1 MPSDTPSPLVCT
13 LPVDPASYGVSAS
26 PQAMNQLLND
36 LYQHISAQVIDDITR
51 QVSAKVAQEVTEKIT
66 RDVTEHVTREVTEKV
81 TLDVTQKV
89 TQEVTEKVTQDVTE
103 KVTAELKKEHAAEML
118 AFFEQLQ
125 NQRRRYFGPSADSA
139 QGRLFDE
146 ADTLA
151 LGTTEA
157 DDLAQLPAADTATP
171 EAATGPKK
179 TTPPKARGK
188 RGPLPLALPRVDVV
202 HDVPESERV
211 CPCGTPMVHIGE
223 EVSEQLDI
231 IPMQVRVLRHIRKR
245 YACSSKDTAPVIAPV
260 PAQVLPRSNASSA
273 LLAMLL
279 VTKYVDGLP
288 LYRFESILARSGV
301 VVPRQTL
308 ARWVIGTAQ
317 ALQPLHNL
325 LRDHALDS
333 PIVHIDETTVQVLKE
348 DGREA
353 TSKSYMWVQVA
364 GPPERPVVLY
374 DYDPSR
380 AQRVP
385 NALLEGWQGY
395 LMTDGYRAYNGLGR
409 KEGITLLACWA
420 HVRRKYIDAHRLKQ
434 GKPGHADVA
443 LDLIRQLYKVEK
455 EQRHASDADRL
466 KARQAISKPL
476 LEQLRQFHDK
486 VAPTVPPSSLLGK
499 ALAYQNALWP
509 RLIRYADRGD
519 LPIDNNSAEGKI
531 RPFVVGRKAW
541 LFSQS
546 PQGAHA
552 SAVIYSLVETAKAN
566 GLEPYTWLCR
576 VLRELPKAT
585 TVDAYEALL
594 PWNQLPIEVL
604 TNELA
609 LLND

>member
-1 MPSDTPSPLVCT
+1 MPSDIPSPLACT
-13 LPVDPASYGVSAS
+13 LPVDPASYGVAAS

-51 QVSAKVAQEVTEKIT
+51 QVSAKVAGEVTERIT
-66 RDVTEHVTREVTEKV
+66 RDLTEHVTR
-81 TLDVTQKV
+81 
-89 TQEVTEKVTQDVTE
+89 EVTEKVTQDVTE

-125 NQRRRYFGPSADSA
+125 NQRRRYFGPSADTA

-151 LGTTEA
+151 LGTTQA

-171 EAATGPKK
+171 EAAPGPKK
-179 TTPPKARGK
+179 ATPLKARGK
-188 RGPLPLALPRVDVV
+188 RGPLPLELPRVDVV

-231 IPMQVRVLRHIRKR
+231 IPMQVRVLRHIRRR
-245 YACSSKDTAPVIAPV
+245 YACPSKDTAPVIAPV

-301 VVPRQTL
+301 IVPRQTL

-317 ALQPLHNL
+317 ALQPLYNL

-333 PIVHIDETTVQVLKE
+333 PILHIDETTVQVLKE
-348 DGREA
+348 GGREA
-353 TSKSYMWVQVA
+353 TSKSYMWVQLA

-420 HVRRKYIDAHRLKQ
+420 HVRRKYIDAQRLKQ

-455 EQRHASDADRL
+455 ELRDASDADRL
-466 KARQAISKPL
+466 NARQAISKPL
-476 LEQLRQFHDK
+476 LVQLRQFHDR
-486 VAPTVPPSSLLGK
+486 VAPTVPKEKSVPSSSDARPGC
-499 ALAYQNALWP
+499 LAKVRRVHRPVPSFIRSWKRP
-509 RLIRYADRGD
+509 RPMAWNPTPGCAVCCASCPKPRR
-519 LPIDNNSAEGKI
+519 SMRT
-531 RPFVVGRKAW
+531 RPCCPGT
-541 LFSQS
+541 S
-546 PQGAHA
+546 
-552 SAVIYSLVETAKAN
+552 
-566 GLEPYTWLCR
+566 CR
-576 VLRELPKAT
+576 LKC
-585 TVDAYEALL
+585 
-594 PWNQLPIEVL
+594 
-604 TNELA
+604 
-609 LLND
+609 

>member
-1 MPSDTPSPLVCT
+1 MPSDTPLPLVCT

-51 QVSAKVAQEVTEKIT
+51 QVTDKVTQEVAEKVT
-66 RDVTEHVTREVTEKV
+66 RDVTEHVTRE
-81 TLDVTQKV
+81 
-89 TQEVTEKVTQDVTE
+89 VTE

-125 NQRRRYFGPSADSA
+125 NQRRRYFGPSADTA

-151 LGTTEA
+151 RGTTEA
-157 DDLAQLPAADTATP
+157 DDLVQLPAAETPTP
-171 EAATGPKK
+171 EANSGPKK

-188 RGPLPLALPRVDVV
+188 RGPLALDLPRVDIV

-211 CPCGTPMVHIGE
+211 CPCGTPMVQIGE
-223 EVSEQLDI
+223 EISEQLDI

-245 YACSSKDTAPVIAPV
+245 YACPSKDTAPVIAPV
-260 PAQVLPRSNASSA
+260 PAQVLPRSNASSD

-288 LYRFESILARSGV
+288 LYRFETVLARSGV
-301 VVPRQTL
+301 IVPRQTL
-308 ARWVIGTAQ
+308 ARWVIGTAR

-385 NALLEGWQGY
+385 NALLEGWQRY

-420 HVRRKYIDAHRLKQ
+420 HVRRKYIDAQRLKN

-455 EQRHASDADRL
+455 DLRHASDAQRL
-466 KARQAISKPL
+466 AARQAISKPVL
-476 LEQLRQFHDK
+476 DQLRLFHDK
-486 VAPTVPPSSLLGK
+486 VAPTVPPSSTLGK
-499 ALAYQNALWP
+499 ALAYQNALWS

-519 LPIDNNSAEGKI
+519 LPIDNNTAEGKI
-531 RPFVVGRKAW
+531 RPFVIGRKAW

-546 PQGAHA
+546 PEGASA

-609 LLND
+609 QLSA

>member
-66 RDVTEHVTREVTEKV
+66 RDVTEKV
-81 TLDVTQKV
+81 TLD
-89 TQEVTEKVTQDVTE
+89 VTEKVTQDVTE

-125 NQRRRYFGPSADSA
+125 NQRRRYFGPSADTA

-171 EAATGPKK
+171 EAAPGPKR

-188 RGPLPLALPRVDVV
+188 RGPLPLELPRVDVV

-245 YACSSKDTAPVIAPV
+245 YACPSKDTAPVIAPV

-288 LYRFESILARSGV
+288 LYRFESI
-301 VVPRQTL
+301 L

-353 TSKSYMWVQVA
+353 TSKSHMWVQVA

-385 NALLEGWQGY
+385 NVLLEGWQGH

-409 KEGITLLACWA
+409 KEGITLLVCWA
-420 HVRRKYIDAHRLKQ
+420 HVRRKYIDAQRLKQ

-455 EQRHASDADRL
+455 ELRDASDADRL
-466 KARQAISKPL
+466 NARQAISKPL

-486 VAPTVPPSSLLGK
+486 VAPTVPPSSTLGK

-509 RLIRYADRGD
+509 RLVRYADRGD
-519 LPIDNNSAEGKI
+519 LPIDNNPVEGKI